1 MFYEKCQKFTFILFL
16 IIIPYFS
23 FSQNQNSYDIE
34 ENGYFTNLQR
44 CSKGILLTDNYAS
57 KIYLL
62 ENGKLSTIIVSQNCG
77 WYYTVSPDGN
87 FFGYKIFTDIGEQI
101 PVSYNI
107 ETAKITELYP
117 KSKLYGQAS
126 FSNNGIIA
134 FSINNTLKIFW

>member
-77 WYYTVSPDGN
+77 
-87 FFGYKIFTDIGEQI
+87 
-101 PVSYNI
+101 
-107 ETAKITELYP
+107 
-117 KSKLYGQAS
+117 
-126 FSNNGIIA
+126 
-134 FSINNTLKIFW
+134 